1 LSATQASSADA
12 FGINEHRERV
22 PTFFHDR
29 PRDLVLRFPAIIEAD
44 DRASRRY
51 IFLATPPR
59 QQILH
64 ADYGNPGIFELF
76 HLRLEIGRCDLGAR
90 LANFIDRAVITKD
103 DGLRG
108 LIANGFRNLW
118 LRSRWANGCRSR
130 RGGGR
135 LRTAGATA
143 PKAAKNTGKT
153 FTTVVVDAGHGG
165 KDNGAHRRFG
175 GAEKIATLDV
185 AQRLDRKLRESE
197 IKTVMTRSSDVFIS
211 LDQRVAIE
219 NS

>member
-1 LSATQASSADA
+1 MSGSAVRTVLPSAGWVERSAAPTSATAAAPPVEVPIILTASTNTFGLFASFADA

-22 PTFFHDR
+22 PKFFHDR

-90 LANFIDRAVITKD
+90 IANFVDQAVITKD
-103 DGLRG
+103 DGLRR
-108 LIANGFRNLW
+108 LIDNGFGNFWR
-118 LRSRWANGCRSR
+118 RSSWANGSRCRR
-130 RGGGR
+130 
-135 LRTAGATA
+135 
-143 PKAAKNTGKT
+143 
-153 FTTVVVDAGHGG
+153 
-165 KDNGAHRRFG
+165 
-175 GAEKIATLDV
+175 
-185 AQRLDRKLRESE
+185 
-197 IKTVMTRSSDVFIS
+197 
-211 LDQRVAIE
+211 
-219 NS
+219 